1 MEFYKN
7 DEDLEYHSVN
17 ENEYTLKT
25 TSDKV
30 SEINWIKDYPYG
42 LVFKYEN
49 NEPLDEIQTSCEMG
63 GKEYTLTFH
72 KDYFAS
78 VNYYG
83 ILENIN
89 INISAMFDVDFCL
102 TFK

>member
-1 MEFYKN
+1 MCFFRNSYGNTSNLNEQIIST
-7 DEDLEYHSVN
+7 DEALRI
-17 ENEYTLKT
+17 L
-25 TSDKV
+25 
-30 SEINWIKDYPYG
+30 KDYPYG

-49 NEPLDEIQTSCEMG
+49 DNKPLDEIQTSCEINN
-63 GKEYTLTFH
+63 KEYTLTFH

-78 VNYYG
+78 INYYE